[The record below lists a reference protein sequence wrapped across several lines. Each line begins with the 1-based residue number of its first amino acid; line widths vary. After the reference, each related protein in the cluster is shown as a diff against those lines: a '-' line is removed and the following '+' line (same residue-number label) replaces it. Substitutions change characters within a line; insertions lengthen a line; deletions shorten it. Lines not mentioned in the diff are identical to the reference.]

1 MLTISPARQGEF
13 MVMSLVGRIDA
24 SNSKDLEEQCLDMI
38 SNGEIQIIFDKITVL
53 IYDLHKC
60 GIINLVKFWGL
71 SSNGTH

>member
-38 SNGEIQIIFDKITVL
+38 SNGEIQIISVVL
-53 IYDLHKC
+53 LYGC
-60 GIINLVKFWGL
+60 FYWQL
-71 SSNGTH
+71 SERELLKVQFGYVD